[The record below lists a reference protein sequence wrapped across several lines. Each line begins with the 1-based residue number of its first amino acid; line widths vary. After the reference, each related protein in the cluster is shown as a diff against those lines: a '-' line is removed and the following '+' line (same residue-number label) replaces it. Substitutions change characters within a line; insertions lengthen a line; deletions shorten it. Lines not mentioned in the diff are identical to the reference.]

1 MTMFDKGI
9 AEVAHRFGPRRRIP
23 DAAALG
29 RRWIN
34 PALGV
39 LGALV
44 LTGYLMI
51 GHPATTLLIT
61 PALAPVALDESTR
74 SSVLD
79 AALGTVLAAGW
90 IAAGAWLGIRSAR
103 ISRPIDNP
111 HRTNL
116 RFKQSGR
123 RYE

>member
-9 AEVAHRFGPRRRIP
+9 AEIAHRFEPRRKIP
-23 DAAALG
+23 GLARQ
-29 RRWIN
+29 RRRIN
-34 PALGV
+34 PALGA

-51 GHPATTLLIT
+51 GHPSTTLLTT
-61 PALAPVALDESTR
+61 PLLAPVAQYESTR

-90 IAAGAWLGIRSAR
+90 LAAGVWLGIRSAR
-103 ISRPIDNP
+103 ISPPIDNP
-111 HRTNL
+111 HRANL
-116 RFKQSGR
+116 GFRQSGR
-123 RYE
+123 RY

>member
-1 MTMFDKGI
+1 MTMFDRGI
-9 AEVAHRFGPRRRIP
+9 AEVAHRFGPRRKIP

-51 GHPATTLLIT
+51 GHPVTTLETTL
-61 PALAPVALDESTR
+61 ASAPVAQDESTR

-79 AALGTVLAAGW
+79 AALGTLLAAGW
-90 IAAGAWLGIRSAR
+90 VAAGVWLGIRSAR
-103 ISRPIDNP
+103 IPPPIDNP
-111 HRTNL
+111 HRANL

-123 RYE
+123 RY

>member
-9 AEVAHRFGPRRRIP
+9 AEIAHRFGPHRKVPGVATQHRR
-23 DAAALG
+23 
-29 RRWIN
+29 IN
-34 PALGV
+34 PARGA

-51 GHPATTLLIT
+51 GHPVTTLETTL
-61 PALAPVALDESTR
+61 ASAPVAQDESTR

-79 AALGTVLAAGW
+79 AALGTLLAAGW
-90 IAAGAWLGIRSAR
+90 LAAGVWLGIRSAR
-103 ISRPIDNP
+103 IPPPIDNP
-111 HRTNL
+111 HRANL

-123 RYE
+123 RYQ